1 MTYFE
6 DVVVG
11 EVLESRP
18 YRVTKE
24 EIIEFA
30 TQWDPQPF
38 HIDEEYAATTELGLI
53 GSGIHSIALV
63 AKLANQ
69 TVEHEPNSTIC
80 GLGWD
85 DTRLV
90 TPLRPGDDVR
100 ARIEVTAKRTSKS
113 RPTTGIVT
121 SMLSLVNQ
129 RNETIV
135 SYLSKTLMGRA
146 PAD

>member
-1 MTYFE
+1 MKYYE

-11 EVLESRP
+11 EVLESQP

-24 EIIEFA
+24 EIITFA
-30 TQWDPQPF
+30 KQWDPQPF
-38 HIDEEYAATTELGLI
+38 HVDEAYAATTEMGLI

-69 TVEHEPNSTIC
+69 TVADEPNSTIC

-100 ARIEVTAKRTSKS
+100 ARIVVTAKRESKS
-113 RPTTGIVT
+113 RPTAGIVN
-121 SMLSLVNQ
+121 SQLSLVNQ
-129 RNETIV
+129 RDETVV
-135 SYLSKTLMGRA
+135 SYLSKTLMGRR
-146 PAD
+146 PE